1 MAHSHAESGFVRAGW
16 MDDAPQSAFALCD
29 GAGRKHFRSD
39 ARLEQ
44 EARPGAAAAAVFS
57 RTVEERA
64 GAEEH
69 GKVVRRNSFEG
80 ANLAVANPSRE
91 QILERIR
98 AGLRAPAPELDDRN
112 LDAQIFEPVQNPVE
126 RFQQE
131 CKANLMEC
139 HLATSAQDSAAMLAQ
154 VLQSLPVGEI
164 YVQDDPS
171 LKRAIGAAGTGRAV
185 RWSSEGAPKESSQA
199 TVTLADALIAQ
210 TGSVFVSASCGGRGA
225 SVVAP
230 CHIVVARVAQLVPD
244 LETAL
249 QNASA
254 EQRLEKNSFACVISG
269 SSRTADIEKILVQGA
284 HGPIRL
290 VVIVDTSA

>member
-1 MAHSHAESGFVRAGW
+1 MAIS
-16 MDDAPQSAFALCD
+16 
-29 GAGRKHFRSD
+29 
-39 ARLEQ
+39 
-44 EARPGAAAAAVFS
+44 
-57 RTVEERA
+57 
-64 GAEEH
+64 
-69 GKVVRRNSFEG
+69 
-80 ANLAVANPSRE
+80 NPSRE

-98 AGLRAPAPELDDRN
+98 AGLQVPALEYDDRKFEV
-112 LDAQIFEPVQNPVE
+112 QIFEPVENPLD

-139 HLATSAQDSAAMLAQ
+139 LLAEGQSASAQTLAQ
-154 VLQSLPVGEI
+154 VLQSLPQGEI
-164 YVQDDPS
+164 YVQDEPGLRRIID
-171 LKRAIGAAGTGRAV
+171 AAGTKRVV

-230 CHIVVARVAQLVPD
+230 CHIVVGQVSQLVPD

-249 QNASA
+249 RNAIV
-254 EQRLEKNSFACVISG
+254 EQRLENNSYACVISG

-290 VVIVDTSA
+290 VVIVDTAA